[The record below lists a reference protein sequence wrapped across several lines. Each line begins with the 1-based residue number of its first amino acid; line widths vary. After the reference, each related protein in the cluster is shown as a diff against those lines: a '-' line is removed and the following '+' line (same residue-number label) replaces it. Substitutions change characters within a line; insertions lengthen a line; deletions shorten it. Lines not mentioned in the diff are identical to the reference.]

1 MSHVKEYLCHLF
13 DLLGQIDKP
22 TICTHAKKKDI
33 LIYLVA
39 INALSVILN
48 GLYYITTKKKRYCM
62 GLEPGNFG
70 LTRLYLTTT
79 PKSL

>member
-48 GLYYITTKKKRYCM
+48 RLYYITALKKK
-62 GLEPGNFG
+62 
-70 LTRLYLTTT
+70 
-79 PKSL
+79 PKKDYRQLVGTLFRK

>member
-13 DLLGQIDKP
+13 DLFGQIDKP
-22 TICTHAKKKDI
+22 TISTHAKRKDI

-48 GLYYITTKKKRYCM
+48 GLYYITALKTKPKKDYRQLV
-62 GLEPGNFG
+62 GTLF
-70 LTRLYLTTT
+70 R
-79 PKSL
+79 K